1 MRNTKTKINRIYN
14 LLDSIGI
21 KMNNKQHLK
30 MSWSKMDRD
39 LDIMRYSF
47 NKIKEISLKQ
57 FIKFTIELRASQIN
71 YYLAY
76 SDIIVKC

>member
-1 MRNTKTKINRIYN
+1 MEIKSFTRIKILYMRNTKTKINRIYN

-47 NKIKEISLKQ
+47 NKIKEISLK
-57 FIKFTIELRASQIN
+57 
-71 YYLAY
+71 
-76 SDIIVKC
+76 